1 MKGEEMDDQQRGH
14 EGVVCSLQ
22 TLENGKLRVVM
33 DDVINVGGS
42 GKGPWEHRVL
52 VTWKDYDA
60 TELKNLE
67 SLPESE
73 LAGLGHY
80 LLARLMA
87 VRDAGT

>member
-1 MKGEEMDDQQRGH
+1 MKGEEMDDQKRGPK
-14 EGVVCSLQ
+14 GVVFSLR

-33 DDVINVGGS
+33 DDVINAGGS
-42 GKGPWEHRVL
+42 GKGPWEHRVS
-52 VTWKDYDA
+52 VTRKDYDA
-60 TELKNLE
+60 TELKDLE

-87 VRDAGT
+87 VHDAGA